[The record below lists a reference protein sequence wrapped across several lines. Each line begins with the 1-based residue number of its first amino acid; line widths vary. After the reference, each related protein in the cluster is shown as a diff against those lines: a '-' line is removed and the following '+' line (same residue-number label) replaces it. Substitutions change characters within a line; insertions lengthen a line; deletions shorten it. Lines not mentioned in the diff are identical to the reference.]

1 MIIYPL
7 DRYDPGSWALMPS
20 VVNRVAMFCR
30 KYETDTDPET
40 ITQRVIEHFVV
51 HEQRQTLRVWVAVYA
66 TGDLIGHCLVT
77 IDTWCDK
84 VIGTIVQYESDVPL
98 DRALVRAAFDEIAAW
113 SRSKGATTL
122 RILTLHKD
130 ERGLARARLF
140 QRLYGFHPT
149 HMVCDRAL

>member
-7 DRYDPGSWALMPS
+7 DRMDPGSWALMPG

-30 KYETDTDPET
+30 KHETDTDPES
-40 ITQRVIEHFVV
+40 IAQRVVEHFVV
-51 HEQRQTLRVWVAVYA
+51 PEKRQTLRVWIAVHD
-66 TGDLIGHCLVT
+66 GSLIGHCLVT

-84 VIGTIVQYESDVPL
+84 VIGTIVQYESDEPL
-98 DRALVRAAFDEIAAW
+98 ERAQVRRAFDEIAEW
-113 SRSKGATTL
+113 SRGKGATTL

-140 QRLYGFHPT
+140 QRLYGFKPT
-149 HMVCDRAL
+149 HMVCDREL

>member
-1 MIIYPL
+1 MTIYPL
-7 DRYDPGSWALMPS
+7 DRMDPASWALIPG
-20 VVNRVAMFCR
+20 VINRVAMFCR

-51 HEQRQTLRVWVAVYA
+51 PEKRQTLRVWVAEE
-66 TGDLIGHCLVT
+66 GGLIGHCLVT

-84 VIGTIVQYESDVPL
+84 VIGTIVQYESDVVL
-98 DRALVRAAFDEIAAW
+98 DRVQVRRAFDEIAAW